1 MPYSLLE
8 FEVRTVSPCEFPIL
22 RGKVDPRQMSQTRF
36 PPLYQRRN
44 GRAIL
49 GEWSA
54 NRKQS
59 ELPNRVGTASQ
70 LVINPHSIH

>member
-22 RGKVDPRQMSQTRF
+22 RGKVGPRQMSQTRF
-36 PPLYQRRN
+36 SPLYQRRN

-49 GEWSA
+49 DEWSG
-54 NRKQS
+54 KP
-59 ELPNRVGTASQ
+59 EL
-70 LVINPHSIH
+70 

>member
-22 RGKVDPRQMSQTRF
+22 RGKVGPRQMSQTRLSA
-36 PPLYQRRN
+36 LYQRRN

-49 GEWSA
+49 HEWSSS
-54 NRKQS
+54 RK
-59 ELPNRVGTASQ
+59 
-70 LVINPHSIH
+70 